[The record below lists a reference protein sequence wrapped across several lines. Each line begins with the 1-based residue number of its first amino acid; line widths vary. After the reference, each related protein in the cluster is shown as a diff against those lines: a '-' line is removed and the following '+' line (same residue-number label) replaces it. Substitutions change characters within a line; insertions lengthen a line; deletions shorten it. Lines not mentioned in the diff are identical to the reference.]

1 MNACILHEWLVP
13 EQFVVFFVPER
24 IIVYIAL
31 KLDIELYPGETR
43 LLLLGL
49 TQFLLGGIRY
59 IVFDTSADIDT
70 NVITTGIGFFTRIEK
85 LDCAYAICSLNLDYI
100 SVCAGSQERRVMLT
114 NSGYIPTSFIPV

>member
-59 IVFDTSADIDT
+59 IVLDTSADIDT

-100 SVCAGSQERRVMLT
+100 SVCAGS
-114 NSGYIPTSFIPV
+114 